1 MVFKQIFR
9 IAFVALIWK
18 QYKGLIIS
26 TALLIAFLVL
36 VGSVHSDYLTHSQ
49 LQDDT
54 SSSGLSFIYKWIA
67 YGTGIAVYFGF
78 HAVRGS
84 FTQKENLSEKAKQA
98 NIDAKVDQDDPFS
111 AIRERKTLRSRA
123 DFIEQEKK

>member
-78 HAVRGS
+78 HAVR
-84 FTQKENLSEKAKQA
+84 EQA